1 MRMLTTLFVL
11 PAQSARRVRV
21 RNRRKKK
28 SMLSQLTQ
36 PVNHC
41 VTLAHTQE
49 FLCKIFRS
57 LENLKAIQ
65 VFSETRCSTSD

>member
-28 SMLSQLTQ
+28 IHVIAANAAGKPLCHFGT
-36 PVNHC
+36 
-41 VTLAHTQE
+41 HTR
-49 FLCKIFRS
+49 IFMQ
-57 LENLKAIQ
+57 NLQKP
-65 VFSETRCSTSD
+65 